1 MNDILNNILMQ
12 SGLIIPLGEVEVE
25 MLSKACSNFVNEE
38 SFSFPVFED
47 LVYCYLNKQGC
58 KKLKASIE
66 NFMLMNEGIQKTYP
80 LCVSHALVFYCIYI
94 SIEECGSHK
103 TQAIRSLSLQN
114 AMLQIHG
121 KWDTLKFS
129 DLLCSLYF
137 KSTEYLGNLHIGEKM
152 YPRDFARSMFK
163 DECRVNE
170 DIDEEMAR
178 YIQSLVLLSWD
189 AQMQRF
195 IDELDEKNPFMRVVY
210 VLEHYFLNKPQL
222 PNKDDFKKILHM
234 TFIGKDGKKQKI
246 GTILS
251 MIADREVVLV
261 DDIKS
266 SSSQILKETD
276 RIVSHDDG
284 PQILLYDFR
293 LSPKEF
299 FVYLYHELLLEDL
312 LKD

>member
-12 SGLIIPLGEVEVE
+12 SGLIIPLEEENVE

-38 SFSFPVFED
+38 SFSFSVFED
-47 LVYCYLNKQGC
+47 LVYCYLNKQDC
-58 KKLKASIE
+58 KKLNASIE

-94 SIEECGSHK
+94 SIEECGSQK

-121 KWDTLKFS
+121 KWETLKFT

-137 KSTEYLGNLHIGEKM
+137 KSTEYLGNLCIGEKV

-163 DECRVNE
+163 DGCRVNE
-170 DIDEEMAR
+170 DIDDEMAG

-189 AQMQRF
+189 AEMLQF
-195 IDELDEKNPFMRVVY
+195 TEKLEEKNAFMRVVY

-222 PNKDDFKKILHM
+222 PNKDDFRRLLSIM
-234 TFIGKDGKKQKI
+234 FIGKDGKRQKI

-251 MIADREVVLV
+251 TIADSEVVLV
-261 DDIKS
+261 NDIKS
-266 SSSQILKETD
+266 SSSLILIETD
-276 RIVSHDDG
+276 RIASNDDG
-284 PQILLYDFR
+284 PKMLQHDFK

>member
-12 SGLIIPLGEVEVE
+12 SGLIIPLEEEEVE
-25 MLSKACSNFVNEE
+25 MLSKACSNFINEE
-38 SFSFPVFED
+38 SFSFSVFED
-47 LVYCYLNKQGC
+47 LVSCYLNKQDS
-58 KKLKASIE
+58 KKLNASIE
-66 NFMLMNEGIQKTYP
+66 NFMLMNEGIQRTYP

-94 SIEECGSHK
+94 SIEECGSKK
-103 TQAIRSLSLQN
+103 TQAIRSLALQN

-121 KWDTLKFS
+121 KWDTLKFA

-137 KSTEYLGNLHIGEKM
+137 KSTEYLGNLYIGEKV

-163 DECRVNE
+163 DGCRVNE
-170 DIDEEMAR
+170 DIDDEMAR

-189 AQMQRF
+189 AEMLQF
-195 IDELDEKNPFMRVVY
+195 TEKLEEKNVFMRVVY

-222 PNKDDFKKILHM
+222 PNKDDFRCLLSM
-234 TFIGKDGKKQKI
+234 MFVGKDGKRQKF

-251 MIADREVVLV
+251 TIADSEVVLV
-261 DDIKS
+261 NDIKS
-266 SSSQILKETD
+266 SSSLILIETD
-276 RIVSHDDG
+276 RIASNDDG
-284 PQILLYDFR
+284 PKMLPHDFR